1 MDIQIKGEIL
11 MNSFVNDKFY
21 EIRKNLFEEITMLN
35 DAQFNNNPGKN
46 KWSIAQ
52 VCHHLVLLDKVVIKV
67 ISSGLKKIDSTLKER
82 REIHSILQDRA
93 IKFAAP
99 EMIEPSL
106 ERFEVQQMVNL
117 LNESRKELMRFL
129 STIEDESILTKKSV
143 MHPALGELLLD
154 QWIELIY
161 LHEQRHIEQI
171 KEIKLLC
178 EIGK

>member
-1 MDIQIKGEIL
+1 
-11 MNSFVNDKFY
+11 MNSFVNNTFY
-21 EIRKNLFEEITMLN
+21 EIRENLFEEIVILN
-35 DAQFNNNPGKN
+35 DVQFNSKPDKN

-52 VCHHLVLLDKVVIKV
+52 VCHHLVLLDGVVIKV
-67 ISSGLKKIDSTLKER
+67 ITSGLKKIDSTLKER
-82 REIHSILQDRA
+82 REIHSILQDRS
-93 IKFAAP
+93 IKFTAP
-99 EMIEPSL
+99 EMIEPSS
-106 ERFEVQQMVNL
+106 EPFKVQQMIDM

-129 STIEDESILTKKSV
+129 STIEDESILTNKSV

-171 KEIKLLC
+171 KEIKSLC

>member
-1 MDIQIKGEIL
+1 MHSDERGNL
-11 MNSFVNDKFY
+11 MNSFVKENF
-21 EIRKNLFEEITMLN
+21 EETRKHLFEEITMLD
-35 DAQFNNNPGKN
+35 DAQFNNKPDRNI
-46 KWSIAQ
+46 WSIAQ
-52 VCHHLVLLDKVVIKV
+52 VCHHLVLLDERVIMV
-67 ISSGLKKIDSTLKER
+67 ISSGFKKVDSTLKER

-106 ERFEVQQMVNL
+106 EPFEVQQMVDL